1 MNRFLP
7 PYGVTRLRDSGRT
20 DTFPDTRNLVQ
31 AKEASPSWLWLPW
44 CPATSRWY
52 SLLAWA

>member
-7 PYGVTRLRDSGRT
+7 PYGVTRLWDSGRT

-31 AKEASPSWLWLPW
+31 AKESFTKLVM
-44 CPATSRWY
+44 TSMV
-52 SLLAWA
+52 SSDIEMVFIVGLS

>member
-31 AKEASPSWLWLPW
+31 AKESFTKLVM
-44 CPATSRWY
+44 TSMV
-52 SLLAWA
+52 SSDIEMVFIVGLS